1 MPANE
6 DLLLQAARYASNA
19 RELQKNALFNET
31 LDAVVSRADQE
42 SESIDLTGADA
53 GQAAI
58 SALINLQVAKR
69 FRMEMLGGID
79 RALRAEEALKER
91 DKKNSE

>member
-31 LDAVVSRADQE
+31 LDAVVMRAEKD

-69 FRMEMLGGID
+69 FQAEMLSGID
-79 RALRAEEALKER
+79 RALLAEKALKER
-91 DKKNSE
+91 DKKNAE